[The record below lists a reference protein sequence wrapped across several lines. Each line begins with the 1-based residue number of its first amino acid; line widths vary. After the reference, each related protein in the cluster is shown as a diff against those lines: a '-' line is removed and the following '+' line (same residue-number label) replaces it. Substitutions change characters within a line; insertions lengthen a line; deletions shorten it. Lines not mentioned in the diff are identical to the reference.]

1 MLQQAIETLFDAR
14 FDIDWLYLFDVGIF
28 IVLMI
33 IFTIYFFT
41 KLYLSRKIDDK
52 EILEKKSFG
61 INTIRNIIIIL
72 FVMGC
77 VTARSYFLVD
87 RSQPEG
93 LNVIDYISILGSYFF
108 SLAFHFPLFFFP
120 IIFLPQKCS
129 LFHLSVYFFSS
140 LFFLFSSLVFH

>member
-61 INTIRNIIIIL
+61 INTIRNIIIVL

-108 SLAFHFPLFFFP
+108 SFGRF
-120 IIFLPQKCS
+120 IFLLGSILLYSYFLKW
-129 LFHLSVYFFSS
+129 LFKT
-140 LFFLFSSLVFH
+140 VFINKLIKNKPNFRINVN